1 VRSPPR
7 VDNPRPAVPI
17 LVYHR
22 RVSEQAP
29 VDEEARAR
37 RRGWLRTGLIVVGV
51 ALIGLAAWSIDFE
64 PNLRHV
70 DITVVSGSDDGHYH
84 AQVEAFARRAR
95 RDGGRVRNV
104 ATAGS
109 VENLRR
115 LADPGEGCEVDFGL
129 VQDGGRFDDVEDV
142 EVVARLPRGESLLF
156 LGRGADDVE
165 DFRDLRGLRIGVGPE
180 GSGTAMLVED
190 LFELPGFDSLDATL
204 VHGEVGA
211 QVEAAAAGELDLAA
225 VVMFE
230 DARMV
235 RRAVRSHHLR
245 IAGFRSAG
253 AVASQLP
260 GVSSTTIEAGHYDA
274 VRGLPARDRQVLSVD
289 TLILASE
296 CAKRSEINA
305 ILTVLGHEL
314 PGFVEENRS
323 APAPH
328 GIEVSSVATEYF
340 ENHGPPI
347 VDQYLPEV
355 VDVIPLSNF
364 MTFVM
369 GVSLLFNVM
378 SVLNRFRLWRLDVG
392 RTKIEGELREL
403 FGGGITRAEIEHL
416 DPNETLTR
424 PEERASLDALIGRL
438 HDLLETCRKQASSM
452 LVPMGQEMSYRYQE
466 DLMIDT
472 LAVLRRFR
480 KSLPRVEEPA

>member
-1 VRSPPR
+1 MSQKA
-7 VDNPRPAVPI
+7 PA
-17 LVYHR
+17 
-22 RVSEQAP
+22 
-29 VDEEARAR
+29 DEGARAR
-37 RRGWLRTGLIVVGV
+37 WRGWLRSGLIVLGV
-51 ALIGLAAWSIDFE
+51 VLIGLVALSIDFE
-64 PNLRHV
+64 PDLSHV
-70 DITVVSGSDDGHYH
+70 DIGVVSGAADGHYH
-84 AQVEAFARRAR
+84 AQVDAFAARAR
-95 RDGGRVRNV
+95 RDGGRVRNI

-115 LADPGEGCEVDFGL
+115 LADPGEECGVDFGL
-129 VQDGGRFDDVEDV
+129 VQDGGRFDDVEGV
-142 EVVARLPRGESLLF
+142 EAVARLPRGESLFF
-156 LGRGADDVE
+156 LGRDADDIE
-165 DFRDLRGLRIGVGPE
+165 DFRDLRGLTIGVGPE

-190 LFELPGFDSLDATL
+190 LFALPGFSSLDVTL
-204 VHGEVGA
+204 VNGPVGE
-211 QVEAAAAGELDLAA
+211 QVEAAAAGRLDLAA
-225 VVMFE
+225 AVMFE
-230 DARMV
+230 DARLL
-235 RRAVRSHHLR
+235 RRAVRSRHLR
-245 IAGFRSAG
+245 VAGFRSAG
-253 AVASQLP
+253 AVASQLE
-260 GVSSTTIEAGHYDA
+260 GVSATTVEAGHYDA
-274 VRGLPARDRQVLSVD
+274 VRGLPARDRRVLTVD
-289 TLILASE
+289 TLILASA

-305 ILTVLGHEL
+305 ILSVLAREL

-328 GIEVSSVATEYF
+328 GIVVSSVATEYF
-340 ENHGPPI
+340 ENHGPPM

-416 DPNETLTR
+416 DPHDTLTAVD
-424 PEERASLDALIGRL
+424 EREAFDALIARL
-438 HDLLETCRKQASSM
+438 HGLLETCRAQASSM

-472 LAVLRRFR
+472 LAVLKRFR
-480 KSLPRVEEPA
+480 KSLPPL